1 MAKSRLLFTI
11 HWLYGNAG
19 ACLSFRNLFGENLL
33 IMCNFNSPRD
43 TAIFQASKRQ
53 KWRGHFNVWSWI
65 GALVLDSPA
74 KYFLTKHVLGVSIY
88 RYRNNS
94 LNPKKTVCSQKGVFL
109 LNPVLKN
116 HGLYM
121 GLLTTHL
128 RPSWDNPTSNRWAVT
143 KTLVN
148 CCIEGIILLP
158 SYMGIVMKP
167 L

>member
-94 LNPKKTVCSQKGVFL
+94 LNPKKTVCSQKGVFCWTRFSKTMAYTWGYW
-109 LNPVLKN
+109 P
-116 HGLYM
+116 
-121 GLLTTHL
+121 LTYV
-128 RPSWDNPTSNRWAVT
+128 RP
-143 KTLVN
+143 
-148 CCIEGIILLP
+148 GIIPQVTDEQWPKPWL
-158 SYMGIVMKP
+158 IVV
-167 L
+167 